1 MLYPPAAS
9 RRRSIAVLGGGSLLG
24 RAVVRA
30 IAEKEKTCFA
40 KVIQLDVNAILA
52 EDEPSLRMLS
62 KADIVVNLVDYQDL
76 RLFPDEKNLAKYN
89 VRAVK
94 QILFFSSSPI
104 IHLSSCLL
112 QCSTRWPNVFE
123 AEADPAK
130 YRSQWPFPE
139 YCESKCIAEEMI
151 KTIGREYCILRCGPI
166 FGADDSSS
174 VLTDLIWMSRF
185 FGGCIPRI
193 GDGEGFL
200 QMTYVENVADIVLK
214 TADKLL
220 ANSTAVTPKYYSSTP
235 RCKKPV
241 FLNLS
246 AYSPVKKIDFEN
258 VTADESKKAEGEG
271 EQAMD
276 SKLDG
281 SIEVARDSYAA
292 KLREGYQEFSLFG
305 SFDDRDMLNYYE
317 SQLQGVLPAI
327 LYDSDDDIPGDTFS
341 SGEFYEPL
349 SIVIEETEEEEE
361 ESEQWSREEFEESN
375 SELRTEQANP
385 THCQTLG
392 CSKIERE
399 NENEEKDVAADGTEE
414 EFDNDE
420 NDEQKAVIRKEIVLV
435 ADDTPKG
442 NLFEVFSKV
451 LQGKN
456 GTRSTSLHIPFLPL
470 YLLYFFLTFILQL
483 INTVYPLRDLHR
495 AFSILPHPNVFYLN
509 FRHWT
514 FFNTIKCNLLFGYE
528 YKKSFEE
535 AVATSLPHYNGME
548 PAHVQRFSWMPQEF
562 NKHSHIKSTS

>member
-1 MLYPPAAS
+1 MLYPPTAS

-24 RAVVRA
+24 KAVVRA

-52 EDEPSLRMLS
+52 
-62 KADIVVNLVDYQDL
+62 
-76 RLFPDEKNLAKYN
+76 
-89 VRAVK
+89 
-94 QILFFSSSPI
+94 
-104 IHLSSCLL
+104 
-112 QCSTRWPNVFE
+112 
-123 AEADPAK
+123 
-130 YRSQWPFPE
+130 
-139 YCESKCIAEEMI
+139 
-151 KTIGREYCILRCGPI
+151 
-166 FGADDSSS
+166 DDSSS

-185 FGGCIPRI
+185 FGGRIPRI

-281 SIEVARDSYAA
+281 SVEVARDSYAA
-292 KLREGYQEFSLFG
+292 QFREGYQEFSLFG
-305 SFDDRDMLNYYE
+305 SFDDRDMLDYYE

-361 ESEQWSREEFEESN
+361 ES
-375 SELRTEQANP
+375 
-385 THCQTLG
+385 
-392 CSKIERE
+392 
-399 NENEEKDVAADGTEE
+399 
-414 EFDNDE
+414 
-420 NDEQKAVIRKEIVLV
+420 VIRKEIVLV

-442 NLFEVFSKV
+442 NLFEVFGKV

-470 YLLYFFLTFILQL
+470 YLLYFFLTSILQL
-483 INTVYPLRDLHR
+483 INTVYPLHDLHR
-495 AFSILPHPNVFYLN
+495 AFSILPHPNMFYLN

-514 FFNTIKCNLLFGYE
+514 FFNTVKCNLLFGYT

-562 NKHSHIKSTS
+562 NKHSHTKSTS

>member
-1 MLYPPAAS
+1 MLCPPAAS

-30 IAEKEKTCFA
+30 IAEKEKTCFV

-52 EDEPSLRMLS
+52 E
-62 KADIVVNLVDYQDL
+62 V
-76 RLFPDEKNLAKYN
+76 
-89 VRAVK
+89 
-94 QILFFSSSPI
+94 QIS
-104 IHLSSCLL
+104 LSSLDARRDEL
-112 QCSTRWPNVFE
+112 KRISYG
-123 AEADPAK
+123 AI
-130 YRSQWPFPE
+130 SIE
-139 YCESKCIAEEMI
+139 YCDSKCIAEEMI

-200 QMTYVENVADIVLK
+200 QMTHAENVADIVLK

-220 ANSTAVTPKYYSSTP
+220 ANNTAVTPKYYSSTP

-246 AYSPVKKIDFEN
+246 AYSPVKKLDFAN
-258 VTADESKKAEGEG
+258 ITADESKKAEREG
-271 EQAMD
+271 DVEQAIDRKVD

-281 SIEVARDSYAA
+281 SVEVARDSYAIFLPLIVQQIWA
-292 KLREGYQEFSLFG
+292 KFREGYQEFSLFG
-305 SFDDRDMLNYYE
+305 SFDDRDMLDYYE

-327 LYDSDDDIPGDTFS
+327 LYDSDDDIPGDTLS
-341 SGEFYEPL
+341 SGEFYESL
-349 SIVIEETEEEEE
+349 SVVIEETEEEE
-361 ESEQWSREEFEESN
+361 ESEQWSREEFEESS
-375 SELRTEQANP
+375 SELRTEQANQ

-399 NENEEKDVAADGTEE
+399 NENEEEDVAADGTEE

-442 NLFEVFSKV
+442 NLFEVFDKV

-456 GTRSTSLHIPFLPL
+456 DTRSTSFYIPFLPL
-470 YLLYFFLTFILQL
+470 YLLYLFLTSILQL
-483 INTVYPLRDLHR
+483 INNTVYPLRDLHR
-495 AFSILPHPNVFYLN
+495 AFSTLPHPNVFYLN

-514 FFNTIKCNLLFGYE
+514 FFNTVKCNLLFGYT

-562 NKHSHIKSTS
+562 NKHSHTKSAS